1 MIKYCNNGFCRPKC
15 LIAALF
21 LLPLCINYWLQCD
34 GNTMPSWLRADTNNA
49 QVAQDLAATNGANI
63 EARNWLGQ
71 TGLMYAIGIFDLER
85 FRLLIKWGANVNARS
100 ATTPRGEEA
109 EGVSFNNGPL
119 HYAVKHTNAIV
130 RTQNTT
136 MIDELVDEGADIN
149 VQNSLGE
156 TPLMWALHIPNMED
170 RSAVTKALIS
180 DMADVNLQNNVGDTY
195 FMIAIKATDRGW
207 LQYFMDTYGSMLD
220 FSIRNHEG
228 NDTLGAA
235 KAYVH
240 ERYIEI
246 VQNRKLVGFGDR
258 VKDRDIVG
266 RTGLTLAIIR
276 NDYPFAARQIQYQA
290 DVEAA
295 DTTRFENRPLHFA
308 LMRHANIAPYIK
320 LLLDNGANVNIQNR
334 YGDTPL
340 HYLVRYNSTSLERDT
355 AAEQMIAAG
364 ADPTIKNR
372 RGKSVIDEAKR
383 LDPGFAQKLTNLF
396 NERKKKK

>member
-1 MIKYCNNGFCRPKC
+1 MYEYCKAKY
-15 LIAALF
+15 LIAVF
-21 LLPLCINYWLQCD
+21 ILLPLSINYWLQCD
-34 GNTMPSWLRADTNNA
+34 PNVMPSWLRADTNNA
-49 QVAQDLAATNGANI
+49 QVAQDLAANNGATV

-71 TGLMYAIGIFDLER
+71 TGLMYAIGLFDLER
-85 FRLLIKWGANVNARS
+85 FRLLLKWGADVNARS

-109 EGVSFNNGPL
+109 ESTSFNNVPL
-119 HYAVKHTNAIV
+119 HYAVKHTNATV

-149 VQNSLGE
+149 AQNNLGE
-156 TPLMWALHIPNMED
+156 TPLMWALHMPNMED
-170 RSAVTKALIS
+170 RSAVTKTLIS
-180 DMADVNLQNNVGDTY
+180 DMADVNLQNKVGDTY
-195 FMIAIKATDRGW
+195 LMIAIKATDRGW
-207 LQYFMDTYGSMLD
+207 LQYVMDTYGSMFD
-220 FSIRNHEG
+220 FNIRNHEG
-228 NDTLGAA
+228 NDALAAA

-266 RTGLTLAIIR
+266 RTGLMLAIIR
-276 NDYPFAARQIQYQA
+276 NDYPFAERQIQYNA

-295 DTTRFENRPLHFA
+295 DTTRFENHPLHFA
-308 LMRHANIAPYIK
+308 LMRRTNIAPYIK
-320 LLLDNGANVNIQNR
+320 LLLDHGAQVNIQNR

-340 HYLVRYNSTSLERDT
+340 HYLVRYNSGSLERDA

-383 LDPGFAQKLTNLF
+383 IDPGFAQKLASLF
-396 NERKKKK
+396 NAQKKKK